1 MTTRINKTHKVL
13 SEKGS
18 ALSKYKHIIVGDD
31 SWFYLIYFEL
41 CTLLGKFPGAL
52 GILLRKLFWPR
63 LFGSCGNGVMFADNI
78 VLRQP
83 KKIHLGNNVIISEF
97 CVLDARHD
105 DEEKVI
111 KLDDDVMLSTNVMI
125 SCKNGCIEIGKRTG
139 LSAQTIIHAT
149 NDCPVSIGDD
159 VIIGPQSYISAGGNY
174 HFDRL
179 DMPIRDQGINPDG
192 GMKAIFARG
201 LIFLVGCY
209 VPFALSEQ
217 TVSQPAVERTR
228 QYCRALHPPVDYYG
242 SHDPGDRGQCL

>member
-18 ALSKYKHIIVGDD
+18 ALSKYKYIIVGDD

-179 DMPIRDQGINPDG
+179 DIPIRDQGINPDG
-192 GMKAIFARG
+192 GIKLEQNIWLGAKVTVLGGVQMESGSIAAAGAVVNKSVPANAICAGVPAKVIKTRG
-201 LIFLVGCY
+201 
-209 VPFALSEQ
+209 
-217 TVSQPAVERTR
+217 
-228 QYCRALHPPVDYYG
+228 
-242 SHDPGDRGQCL
+242 